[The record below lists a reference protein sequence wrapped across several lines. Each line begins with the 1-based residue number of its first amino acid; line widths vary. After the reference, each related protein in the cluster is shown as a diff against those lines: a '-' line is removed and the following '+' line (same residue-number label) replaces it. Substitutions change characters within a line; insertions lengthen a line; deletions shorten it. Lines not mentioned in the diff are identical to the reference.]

1 VFSKLE
7 RAFHGQPRATPPWY
21 AGTVPLRAAPHRGAP
36 LRPFREIP
44 TWLTQ
49 LRTPHASGCGAKTFP
64 RDTPRTREEFDY
76 VRWYLLHEQAT
87 VFVDEG
93 TWYLLVHTRCR
104 HLQPDNRCGIYETRP
119 QICRDYSTD
128 NCEFDDEA
136 CYEQYFETPE
146 QLEEYMEAVLPPSSG
161 SIRSPRPA
169 LLPVLG

>member
-1 VFSKLE
+1 MRREDV
-7 RAFHGQPRATPPWY
+7 PPGECLCSY
-21 AGTVPLRAAPHRGAP
+21 CT
-36 LRPFREIP
+36 
-44 TWLTQ
+44 
-49 LRTPHASGCGAKTFP
+49 AKCCRYFALP
-64 RDTPRTREEFDY
+64 IDTPTTRQEFDY

-104 HLQPDNRCGIYETRP
+104 HLQPDNRCGIYATRP
-119 QICRDYSTD
+119 QICRDYSTE
-128 NCEFDDEA
+128 NCEFDDDA

-146 QLEEYMEAVLPPSSG
+146 QLEEYMEAVLPPDRG